1 MQAFKSIIFILILS
15 LSVTFTA
22 QASDTAS
29 YARTLYDLGI
39 IRGTDKGFES
49 EKTLTRAESAAIMT
63 RLLGKEM
70 SISKTRYKE
79 KFVDVPDDH
88 WAFGYVMF
96 CYENAITKGTGGD
109 TFSPDMQIDARQF
122 VTLLLRLMKY
132 EDASPDNALDIAV
145 EIQLCNS
152 KTAQKLKQNGE
163 FKRGDMFYLLNRSL
177 KTQMYDGTN
186 FARHLADEGVIT
198 KRQAEGFDVYLDF
211 ENIDVLIDEL
221 LDGVN

>member
-1 MQAFKSIIFILILS
+1 MQAFKSIIFILIFS
-15 LSVTFTA
+15 LSVTFPA
-22 QASDTAS
+22 YASETDG
-29 YARTLYDLGI
+29 YARTLYNLGI

-49 EKTLTRAESAAIMT
+49 EKPLTRAESAAIMT
-63 RLLGKEM
+63 RLLGKEK
-70 SISKTRYKE
+70 SISKTEYKE
-79 KFVDVPDDH
+79 KFVDVPCEH
-88 WAFGYVMF
+88 WAFGYIMF
-96 CYENAITKGTGGD
+96 CYENAITKGTGSN
-109 TFSPDMQIDARQF
+109 TFSPDIQIDARQF

-132 EDASPDNALDIAV
+132 EDASPDNALDLAV

-152 KTAQKLKQNGE
+152 KTAQNLKQNGE

-198 KRQAEGFDVYLDF
+198 QKQADGFDVYLDF

-221 LDGVN
+221 LDGNN